1 MSLLPWKKDT
11 AKAKAEPRR
20 RKRPQASRQQP
31 AQPLFQWRPPRWV
44 GATLGLMLLLGSII
58 WYLPKEQWLPI
69 DRIRLIGRFEHIDKA
84 ALQRQLQPYLGQGFF
99 TVDIK
104 GLRRRVESLHWVR
117 ESRIRRV
124 WPNSLQL
131 RVIER
136 SPVARFDE
144 RRLIDRDGD
153 LFEAD
158 VSEFQELPLVRG
170 YAADSREV
178 LRHFTR
184 VRPRFVALGLD
195 IRAWIEDDKGSLKLR
210 FGNDMELRLGSR
222 DRDEKIEQFLAVY
235 PMYIAPQQER
245 ISAIDFRYSNGFA
258 VAWKKPKETRD
269 PQGLNQSNNSR
280 DKRNV

>member
-1 MSLLPWKKDT
+1 MNLIPWKKRAGDD
-11 AKAKAEPRR
+11 KAGSRR
-20 RKRPQASRQQP
+20 RKRPQARRQQP
-31 AQPLFQWRPPRWV
+31 VQPLFQWRPPRWLGV
-44 GATLGLMLLLGSII
+44 GLGVLLMLGSIL

-69 DRIRLIGRFEHIDKA
+69 DRIRLIGRFEHIDKT
-84 ALQRQLQPYLGQGFF
+84 ALQQQLQPYLGQGFF

-104 GLRRRVESLHWVR
+104 GLRRRVDSLPWVR

-136 SPVARFDE
+136 MPVARFDE
-144 RRLIDRDGD
+144 RRLIDRDGE
-153 LFEAD
+153 LFEAAA
-158 VSEFQELPLVRG
+158 SEFTELPLVRG
-170 YAADSREV
+170 YAADSREI

-184 VRPRFVALGLD
+184 VKPRFAALGLD

-210 FGNDMELRLGSR
+210 FGNDLELRLGSR
-222 DRDEKIEQFLAVY
+222 DRDDKIEQFLAVY
-235 PMYIAPQQER
+235 PSYIAPQQER